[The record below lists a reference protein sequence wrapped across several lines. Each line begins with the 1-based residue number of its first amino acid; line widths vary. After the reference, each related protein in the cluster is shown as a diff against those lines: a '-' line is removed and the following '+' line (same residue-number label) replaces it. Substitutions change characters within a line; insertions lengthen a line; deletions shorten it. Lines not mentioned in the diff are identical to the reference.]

1 MADFMT
7 ALQAQVNAEAL
18 WGVIAGAAVFIG
30 SVVIFA
36 FAFRF
41 VKGLVSGV
49 SKGKAKLK

>member
-1 MADFMT
+1 MTDFIT

-18 WGVIAGAAVFIG
+18 WGVIAGSAIFIG
-30 SVVIFA
+30 TVVLFA
-36 FAFRF
+36 FGYRF